1 MSRTS
6 GLALTNLLPY
16 LFCYTDRDATE
27 HLLRC
32 CPARARGAPRG
43 LGPACKFHC
52 AVLASHC
59 SASLTTQTAPASA
72 HCYPEDLGGTGATPQ
87 DSACSQRVRS

>member
-6 GLALTNLLPY
+6 GLALANLLPY

-32 CPARARGAPRG
+32 RPGWPCGALRAHT
-43 LGPACKFHC
+43 GPACRTSC
-52 AVLASHC
+52 AVLAPHS
-59 SASLTTQTAPASA
+59 TAP
-72 HCYPEDLGGTGATPQ
+72 LGTCAEYYAPLST
-87 DSACSQRVRS
+87 